1 MASRTSTALPSL
13 ALAAL
18 STAAALTLGRVFES
32 GRFVLPV
39 VAAVLLAHLLGFV
52 ARTRR
57 WSLVDA
63 LSLSASGLA
72 IYLIW
77 VLAPHTT
84 LYGIPTADTFR
95 VLADRLGDG
104 VHELRTAV
112 VPAPATN
119 GAIVLSVLVVWS
131 MAVTA
136 DALAFWRRA
145 TIGAVAPSLALF
157 VWASTLGVDSLATR
171 TTAGYFV
178 AALLFLLVQHQSLVA
193 RGRAAFSGRRVRGG
207 ASVMTVGALAGA
219 VAVLGGLLLGP
230 ALPGADAD
238 ALFDV
243 RGLGPSDRSYRVEPP
258 LARIGEDFTGR
269 GRVEVFTVRSPR
281 AEYWRVAALD
291 RYEST
296 NGGEW
301 TLSAQGR
308 DEVQDGLHAPV
319 DASMLRQEFHVTGLA
334 DRWLPAAYRPVRV
347 EGGDDPLVVKAS
359 STLVS
364 NRADPTDLTYTV
376 NSRQPPGAVEPLTA
390 AQIAGTD
397 APLPTE
403 MRAYTSLPGD
413 FPADVRNTALAITAG
428 AGTPFDRARALEQFF
443 LDPAQGFHYSLDVD
457 LGADA
462 QSQNAISQFLQSRT
476 GFCVQFASSFTAMA
490 RAAGLPARVAVGYTP
505 GRYDGISGLY
515 RVTSEDAHA
524 WGEVWLAGVGWTRFE
539 PTPDSD
545 LPGGSRL
552 PGGARVDTPAGS
564 APSTPATT
572 APSEPAPTTAPAPA
586 ASGGTAHID
595 IDAPV
600 AGRGRGG
607 FSFDWRIGVALL
619 AGAVAG
625 VIGVGVLIVTA
636 KRRRRNRR
644 RRAPDPAAAVTG
656 AWEEVLDRLSEAG
669 VERQPART
677 PLELAEFVPG
687 RLPDEVAHP
696 LRHLAEAYSAARYG
710 SVVPDA
716 EVART
721 AWRDA
726 SSVSAA
732 LRAGAKARE
741 RWRRRLDPT
750 PLRRS
755 T

>member
-32 GRFVLPV
+32 GRFVLPA
-39 VAAVLLAHLLGFV
+39 VAAVLLAHLLGFI
-52 ARTRR
+52 ARMRG

-63 LSLSASGLA
+63 LSLSMSGLA

-119 GAIVLSVLVVWS
+119 GAILLSVLVVWF
-131 MAVTA
+131 MAATA
-136 DALAFWRRA
+136 DSLAFWRRA

-157 VWASTLGVDSLATR
+157 VWASTLGTDSLATR

-193 RGRAAFSGRRVRGG
+193 RGRAAFAGRRVRGG
-207 ASVMTVGALAGA
+207 ASVMTFGALAGA
-219 VAVLGGLLLGP
+219 VAVLGGLVLGP

-238 ALFDV
+238 PLIDV
-243 RGLGPSDRSYRVEPP
+243 RGLGPSDRSYQVEPP
-258 LARIGEDFTGR
+258 LARIGEDFVGR
-269 GRVEVFTVRSPR
+269 GRIEVFTVRSPR
-281 AEYWRVAALD
+281 EDYWRVAALD

-296 NGGEW
+296 NGGQW

-308 DEVQDGLHAPV
+308 DQVQDGLHAPV
-319 DASMLRQEFHVTGLA
+319 DATMLRQEFHITGLA
-334 DRWLPAAYRPVRV
+334 DRWLPAAYQPMQI

-359 STLVS
+359 TTLVS

-376 NSRQPPGAVEPLTA
+376 SSRQPPGSIEPLTP
-390 AQIAGTD
+390 AQIAGTA
-397 APLPTE
+397 APLPAE
-403 MRAYTSLPGD
+403 MRAYTNLPDD
-413 FPADVRNTALAITAG
+413 FPVGVRDTALAITNG
-428 AGTPFDRARALEQFF
+428 ATTPYDRARALEQFF

-457 LGADA
+457 LGTDA
-462 QSQNAISQFLQSRT
+462 QSQNAITQFLQSRT

-505 GRYDGISGLY
+505 GRYDSISGLY

-524 WGEVWLAGVGWTRFE
+524 WGEVWLAGIGWTRFE

-552 PGGARVDTPAGS
+552 PGGPRVTPPAGS
-564 APSTPATT
+564 GPSAPATT
-572 APSEPAPTTAPAPA
+572 AAPSSAPTTAPAT
-586 ASGGTAHID
+586 TAPRGRAQID
-595 IDAPV
+595 INEPV

-607 FSFDWRIGVALL
+607 FSFDWRIGLALV

-625 VIGVGVLIVTA
+625 VIATGVLIVAA

-644 RRAPDPAAAVTG
+644 RDNPDPAVAVTG

-669 VERQPART
+669 VDRQPART
-677 PLELAEFVPG
+677 PLELADVAPG
-687 RLPDEVAHP
+687 RLPDDVAPP
-696 LRHLAEAYSAARYG
+696 LRHLAETYSAARYG

-716 EVART
+716 EVAQV

-732 LRAGAKARE
+732 LRAGVSSRE

-755 T
+755 